1 MTNSYQKEIPKARI
15 NITLDVET
23 GGALK
28 KKELPLKLLVL
39 GNFSE
44 GKTQGSVA
52 TRERINIHK
61 NNFDQVLND
70 LSPSLKLNV
79 PNTLKKDS
87 SELSIDLNF
96 KQFKD
101 FHPDEIISQIP
112 QLKKLISMRN
122 LLKDLKSNLIDNH
135 AFRKELEK
143 LAQDKNALIH
153 IREELKAKAP
163 LNDND
168 DEDLS
173 YDKL

>member
-23 GGALK
+23 GGALR
-28 KKELPLKLLVL
+28 KKELPLKLLAL

-44 GKTQGSVA
+44 GKTEGSVA
-52 TRERINIHK
+52 KRERINIHK
-61 NNFDQVLND
+61 NNFDQVLSD

-87 SELSIDLNF
+87 SELNVELNF
-96 KQFKD
+96 TQFKD
-101 FHPDEIISQIP
+101 FHPDEMLSQIP
-112 QLKKLISMRN
+112 QLKKLLSMRN

-143 LAQDKNALIH
+143 LAQDKNALSRL
-153 IREELKAKAP
+153 REELKIQAP
-163 LNDND
+163 LDS
-168 DEDLS
+168 EEG
-173 YDKL
+173 